1 MERFDVFTLFYFAIY
16 PYLMENG
23 TVTTQFDYPILL
35 PYVEYNISFFL
46 IETNGVTCEWWK
58 YEIKLPFHVLPSIN
72 SPPVKLKKEGKSET
86 AETSQ
91 AVFRLPYQ
99 QFSSP
104 SLHCASELL
113 HPFEVHR
120 AGTKSTICFEN
131 PPARRSPPS
140 LRRPPCLRSPSS
152 LRGPPSVRSLRNIV
166 KANKITTHK

>member
-1 MERFDVFTLFYFAIY
+1 MSIY
-16 PYLMENG
+16 TNRKMVQWLPK
-23 TVTTQFDYPILL
+23 LL

-46 IETNGVTCEWWK
+46 IETNGVAREWWK
-58 YEIKLPFHVLPSIN
+58 SEIKLPFHVLHSIN
-72 SPPVKLKKEGKSET
+72 SPPVKLKKERKSET
-86 AETSQ
+86 TETSQ

-99 QFSSP
+99 PFSSP
-104 SLHCASELL
+104 SLHCTSKLS

-140 LRRPPCLRSPSS
+140 LRRPPCLRSP
-152 LRGPPSVRSLRNIV
+152 PSVCSLRNIV